1 LYVRSRAISSRTN
14 DNHDTFE
21 APEIEQGYRTF
32 LGKPAFVN
40 HRNSNHRRARGVIV
54 AVALH
59 RDRNP
64 DGSPDTWVEALH
76 ELDAVRFPKLAKAI
90 IEGRVNRTSMGVDC
104 EYSTCSACG
113 NRATNPAEYCAH
125 LPARKGLK
133 IRQRNNETGKLEEKL
148 IHEICAGLTFFEN
161 SFLVE
166 DPADPTAH
174 VLDKPDDRG
183 MKINASRHVL
193 PGAPHADAVD
203 RGNGNAVPARY
214 VSERERPGTPVHPV
228 LARRD
233 LRQQFTLDDPDILF
247 GQPAVGM
254 SRPASVPFF
263 GHHVSDV
270 VGPRAEEPVHR
281 VHARRPV
288 TAVEY
293 PQARRDR
300 AANQRPSVSRSQD
313 TSAVRA
319 RQREPRV
326 AGPEESSRP
335 RIAESRSGREVDF
348 RQEALDL
355 GLSAREA
362 SVYQR
367 SFHGRDSIN
376 NPRQARY
383 LTMDEARAA
392 GREAIRRQAEDPR
405 FDGVGL
411 KQDDDGWYVRTHRA
425 RSRSHPVPEAIPA
438 KDIEFIRSTGSRRT
452 ARNEEGGEMPVVPSS
467 RLPRVSLPESRS
479 SYEQAGDFLD
489 NLLGN
494 VGNPDAAEW
503 RPSYPTRGWDDER
516 QPRLHEELRK
526 SRERNLRR
534 DIDDDSGEGLA
545 SKLDRPEQWE
555 HQIEHGLPE
564 SLFGAGVHVT
574 HDFRDDPEGFL
585 RDRWNMRAF
594 PYRDPGG
601 TGPGGLK
608 PSNKWVR
615 KTWQRAVGPLACD
628 HPGCPPWEHRGPR
641 PQASLRTA
649 DRDDDYFYDEDD
661 DQHPDELPS
670 RRDWRR
676 EDDVT
681 RSESYPYSPSPG
693 SEGRDD
699 LAGSRTRGRRA
710 AESWDGFP
718 DVRPAPPSGPRLSSR
733 VAAAGDSWEPD
744 QCPECGEGWTEGSSR
759 FDDSDSQ
766 CLNCGTR
773 YNAFSGAPLSDDE
786 IAVNDAA
793 MANEQQKRED
803 TRSGQEL
810 WRKVHPG
817 PGHEYSYNPAGDN
830 APLEMM
836 NDLQDQENQDKSGP
850 LRLNPRL
857 PSYEKMMRRRRERAI
872 QQWPSHQ
879 EVPVAPPGTERLSSR
894 MAKGRHDY
902 RMMHQ
907 APDRHSGVPYHEAS
921 GADPDDLVTIYRGV
935 PRNVKTIH
943 RGDWVTT
950 DPAYAHQ
957 HGRHN
962 SDPSKDW
969 PVLQADVPAR
979 HLYWDENDENEI
991 GYQGP
996 HLGQRDVSY
1005 HEEDPDDVPGAADP
1019 DAWRGH
1025 FASVRRRA
1033 DISDDEIR
1041 RGLNLPG
1048 SREEEHQEDVRDKVN
1063 GLFGPLHEDYGGQ
1076 ENYNLA
1082 RQNDTM
1088 TDLQRRFE
1096 GGRGRFAFDEEGD
1109 PYYEARHPS
1118 GWRARVYTDQS
1129 GEAQVHH
1136 DATGDEAHD
1145 VMDIGEWGPQG
1156 HRLSETY
1163 GPADL
1168 DRDLAAWHGDD
1179 GEEGYRAHLEQ
1190 EDPRIRRRK
1199 RRHQGARR
1207 TAADQP
1213 PRMPPPVDT
1222 LRPDKCP
1229 VCGDSD
1235 VFKGQRCSVCG
1246 FVAPPDI
1253 FRDPDTQQAAQNHQ
1267 MLEEGKV
1274 PLGMPEGPADEEQ
1287 VGSGQDADDQLLH
1300 PDQIAPDG
1308 VPGVQPG
1315 SSQPENGPL
1324 GGGQDEGLVDP
1335 SRVSA
1340 QGDVPEEDEE
1350 QAAQQETDEGE
1361 QQAAEGQAEEEEGA
1375 ARADEAQA
1383 AAAGEQEAE
1392 DADADASPRKDQDD
1406 DRPGGKR
1413 RMAKQQQRRQA
1424 PPRSR
1429 QEPRTAATA
1438 VLAAQQDTI
1447 RRQAAQIRSLAA
1459 QMSFLADLAGVRPQM
1474 EQIRRQADMMNPASP
1489 VPDPPERPPYET
1501 TEQALQPETMGD
1513 ASRPGTEPGSTSHVP
1528 AAMTTTSVTPGV
1540 EIQTAPASY
1549 LDDVTAPVQG
1559 TNPSEDGGVP
1569 VEQRRI
1575 ETDVRID
1582 PDPLKAQGPGIGG
1595 LGSDGTAYP
1604 WVIAARGGM
1613 PRTASQAAA
1622 SQEDEHGARTFA
1634 SIRLARARVTAGLAR
1649 GDELEGAALIEKDAS
1664 LSLRDIEREIGTLE
1678 KVAAAAPPQRP
1689 RASQRTA
1696 ARSAPSM
1703 SAPPQLARTA
1713 SYSDPGDPMDASDVF
1728 LD

>member
-113 NRATNPAEYCAH
+113 NRATNPSEYCQH
-125 LPARKGLK
+125 MPAKKGLK
-133 IRQRNNETGKLEEKL
+133 IRQRNPETGMLEEKL
-148 IHEICAGLTFFEN
+148 VHEICAGLTFFEN

-166 DPADPTAH
+166 DPADPTAY
-174 VLDKPDDRG
+174 VVGKPDQRG
-183 MKINASRHVL
+183 LQMAASK
-193 PGAPHADAVD
+193 
-203 RGNGNAVPARY
+203 
-214 VSERERPGTPVHPV
+214 
-228 LARRD
+228 
-233 LRQQFTLDDPDILF
+233 
-247 GQPAVGM
+247 
-254 SRPASVPFF
+254 
-263 GHHVSDV
+263 
-270 VGPRAEEPVHR
+270 
-281 VHARRPV
+281 
-288 TAVEY
+288 
-293 PQARRDR
+293 
-300 AANQRPSVSRSQD
+300 
-313 TSAVRA
+313 
-319 RQREPRV
+319 
-326 AGPEESSRP
+326 
-335 RIAESRSGREVDF
+335 
-348 RQEALDL
+348 
-355 GLSAREA
+355 
-362 SVYQR
+362 
-367 SFHGRDSIN
+367 
-376 NPRQARY
+376 QARY

-392 GREAIRRQAEDPR
+392 GREAIRRQAKDPR
-405 FDGVGL
+405 FGGVGL

-425 RSRSHPVPEAIPA
+425 RSRSYPVPEAIPE

-503 RPSYPTRGWDDER
+503 RPSRPTRGWDDER

-810 WRKVHPG
+810 WKKVHPG
-817 PGHEYSYNPAGDN
+817 PGHEYSYNPAGDS
-830 APLEMM
+830 APLKMM

-921 GADPDDLVTIYRGV
+921 GADPDDLVTVYRGV

-1063 GLFGPLHEDYGGQ
+1063 SLFGPLHEDYGGQ

-1179 GEEGYRAHLEQ
+1179 GEEGYRPHLEQ

-1199 RRHQGARR
+1199 HRHQGARR

-1335 SRVSA
+1335 SRMSA
-1340 QGDVPEEDEE
+1340 QGDVPAEDEE

-1413 RMAKQQQRRQA
+1413 RMAKQQQRRQQA

-1513 ASRPGTEPGSTSHVP
+1513 ASRPGTEPGSTAHVP
-1528 AAMTTTSVTPGV
+1528 AEMTTTSVTPGV

-1604 WVIAARGGM
+1604 WVIAARGAM
-1613 PRTASQAAA
+1613 PRTASKGAA